1 MHDWNV
7 VITAQQDQFAAAW
20 QALEPLG
27 DVSKSD
33 YFNVLLMRV
42 YDTRMFMDELVDRI
56 DKEPRISEALAR
68 VMPVTVS
75 FDFQDPEQFEQRA
88 RQAVEPWV
96 AGLAGKRFHVRMHR
110 RGFKGR
116 LSSQVEERFLD
127 HYLMEQLAAQGAE
140 ARIDFD
146 DPDVIIALETV
157 GQRAGLSL
165 WSREDLLRYAVLK
178 LD

>member
-7 VITAQQDQFAAAW
+7 VVTVQQDQFAAAW
-20 QALEPLG
+20 HLLDELG

-33 YFNVLLMRV
+33 YFNVLVMRV
-42 YDTRMFMDELVDRI
+42 CDTGLFMNELAGRLAADPDIAGV
-56 DKEPRISEALAR
+56 LAR
-68 VMPVTVS
+68 VLPVTVC
-75 FDFQDPEQFEQRA
+75 FDFQDAVQFEERA
-88 RQAVEPWV
+88 RLAVDPWA

-110 RGFKGR
+110 RGFRGR
-116 LSSQVEERFLD
+116 LSSQEEERFLD
-127 HYLMEQLAAQGAE
+127 HYLLDRLEAQGAS
-140 ARIDFD
+140 ARMDFD

-165 WSREDLLRYAVLK
+165 WSREDRQRHPLLK